1 MRRGMC
7 MSVFL
12 GVGGSLGSA
21 ASSSDHAAVFPELR
35 GARATLSTRPVLDL
49 SASVL
54 RASVQVR
61 ACPVRTLGLERKD
74 QHKCTQ
80 VRARVAIH
88 SPALPVT

>member
-1 MRRGMC
+1 MITLLF
-7 MSVFL
+7 SQSF
-12 GVGGSLGSA
+12 
-21 ASSSDHAAVFPELR
+21 AVRVQL
-35 GARATLSTRPVLDL
+35 LSTRLVLHL

-88 SPALPVT
+88 APALPVT